1 MSGLNEVLYEEL
13 YKGFK
18 YSVDLTLTKALENM
32 IASRFPESPA
42 GAPFSAQVPWLDLAP
57 SGCCLC
63 RCFKIIRIKRR
74 CKFADPCL
82 KMLERWMC
90 LHVFTMI
97 QEEWNP
103 ESWFRAVLI
112 CLCYLYLFVLACLR
126 RWSANSSTFS
136 LVLLLMWKWAL
147 MNRPVLIWFEAFHLW
162 TWPMPRWFRF
172 TAR

>member
-1 MSGLNEVLYEEL
+1 MLGPNEVLYEEL

-32 IASRFPESPA
+32 IASRFPESPP

-63 RCFKIIRIKRR
+63 RCFRIIGIKRR
-74 CKFADPCL
+74 CKFADPVWKCL
-82 KMLERWMC
+82 NDECVYMC
-90 LHVFTMI
+90 LPWFGKSEI
-97 QEEWNP
+97 QNP
-103 ESWFRAVLI
+103 DFVRCSDLFA
-112 CLCYLYLFVLACLR
+112 LFVLTRFR
-126 RWSANSSTFS
+126 RWLTNSSTFS